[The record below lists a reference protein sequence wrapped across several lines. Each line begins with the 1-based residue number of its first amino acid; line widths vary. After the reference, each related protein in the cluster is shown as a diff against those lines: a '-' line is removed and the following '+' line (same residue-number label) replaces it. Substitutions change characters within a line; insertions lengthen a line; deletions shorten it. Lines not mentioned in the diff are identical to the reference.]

1 MAAAVPTVAA
11 LANGG
16 FVVSWI
22 DASGTLDDSNGIS
35 VKAQIFNPSNGL
47 MDMTAPALTVT
58 AIAPDSGTSAT
69 DGLTDVATVAV
80 SGTIDAADA
89 GLTVAVYDGA
99 TLVGT
104 TTADAG
110 GNWSSAGVMLSSGA
124 NSLTAQATDGGP
136 RQHRHL
142 GGIRGD
148 ARHHT
153 AGAGGHGD
161 YPTPARAQVMD

>member
-110 GNWSSAGVMLSSGA
+110 GNWSLAGVMLSSGA
-124 NSLTAQATDGGP
+124 NSLTAQATDAAGNTGTSAASWRRSTP
-136 RQHRHL
+136 HRRRWRS
-142 GGIRGD
+142 RGS
-148 ARHHT
+148 R
-153 AGAGGHGD
+153 
-161 YPTPARAQVMD
+161 PTPARAQVMD